1 MQTMPSARPTVIITR
16 PESDAAQF
24 AEQARV
30 TLGAAVEIVCAPLVE
45 IEPLSQVIEFTH
57 DEQVIFTSRNAVRLA
72 PDGVGRTAF
81 CVGQRTAELAFDAG
95 YRAVSADGDASDL
108 ITLLKAQSSGPLV
121 HVRGEQTTLSFS
133 SALAALGLVVR
144 DIVAYRQV
152 AKVLPEDV
160 VSKILRE
167 QSTIVTAF
175 SANAA
180 EVLSKHVAGNEAAST
195 LVAISSTA
203 AAPLAGYFAKTVV
216 ASTMDAAGLL
226 AAVQVICDDLSKQI
240 SG

>member
-1 MQTMPSARPTVIITR
+1 MPSARPTVIITR
-16 PESDAAQF
+16 PEPDAAQF
-24 AEQARV
+24 AERARV

-45 IEPLSQVIEFTH
+45 IDPLSQVIEFIH

-72 PDGVGRTAF
+72 PHGVGRTAF
-81 CVGQRTAELAFDAG
+81 CVGQRTADLALDAG

-108 ITLLKAQSSGPLV
+108 INLLKAQSSGPLV

-133 SALAALGLVVR
+133 NALAALGLVVR

-152 AKVLPEDV
+152 AKELPVDV

-167 QSTIVTAF
+167 QRTIVTAF

-180 EVLSKHVAGNEAAST
+180 EVLSKHVAGNKAAST
-195 LVAISSTA
+195 LVAISSSA
-203 AAPLAGYFAKTVV
+203 AAPLTGCFAKTVV

-226 AAVQVICDDLSKQI
+226 AAVQVICDDLSKQT